1 MKYYISK
8 TIKADFDQAEQLARE
23 SLKNEGF
30 GIIMEINVSQ
40 ILKDKIDVDFR
51 KYKILGA
58 CNPGFAHKAL
68 LAEDKLGV
76 LLPCNVIVQDL
87 GNGLTEVAAMDP
99 VSTMSVVEN
108 ESLKVFAERI
118 RESLVRAIEAL

>member
-23 SLKNEGF
+23 SLKKEGF

-68 LAEDKLGV
+68 LTEDKLGV
-76 LLPCNVIVQDL
+76 LLPCNVMVQDK
-87 GNGLTEVAAMDP
+87 GDGLIEVAAMDP
-99 VSTMSVVEN
+99 VAAMSVVEN
-108 ESLKVFAERI
+108 DSLNVFAAEIRERLLRAMESL
-118 RESLVRAIEAL
+118 